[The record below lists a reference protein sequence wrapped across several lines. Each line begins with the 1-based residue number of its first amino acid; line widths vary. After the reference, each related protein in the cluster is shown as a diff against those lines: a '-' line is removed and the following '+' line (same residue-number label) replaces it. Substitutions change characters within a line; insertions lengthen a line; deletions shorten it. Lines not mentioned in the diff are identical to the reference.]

1 MKKQRTVTFNH
12 NPLLK
17 RVPPAWRSRLL
28 MSGLMESSLALAGL
42 SLIHL

>member
-17 RVPPAWRSRLL
+17 RELPAWRSRLVL
-28 MSGLMESSLALAGL
+28 MALLGCSAALIGRSL
-42 SLIHL
+42 